1 MIKEKLKRGTV
12 LYKIY
17 LIYHLFIRYKIFL
30 RKRKSFSQFKED
42 IFINDFFKNQKIGK
56 YVDLGAFHPMRLN
69 NTYLLYKRG
78 WSGTN
83 IDLNPTSIDM
93 FNYVRKR
100 DINICALISNE
111 DGIEKKAYFQ
121 HDWSAGNTTIL
132 DSDFEKVLTN
142 ERSMVSRTF
151 DKLVTHDFDFLNI
164 DLEGHDYQVLKTI
177 DFNKYNPKL
186 ICIEIL
192 QKSADGEKIFNFM
205 KSNNFKFI
213 KQCDV
218 SYFFERKL

>member
-83 IDLNPTSIDM
+83 IDQI
-93 FNYVRKR
+93 
-100 DINICALISNE
+100 
-111 DGIEKKAYFQ
+111 Q
-121 HDWSAGNTTIL
+121 H
-132 DSDFEKVLTN
+132 
-142 ERSMVSRTF
+142 R
-151 DKLVTHDFDFLNI
+151 
-164 DLEGHDYQVLKTI
+164 
-177 DFNKYNPKL
+177 L
-186 ICIEIL
+186 ICLIML
-192 QKSADGEKIFNFM
+192 EKETLIFVHSLVM
-205 KSNNFKFI
+205 KM
-213 KQCDV
+213 
-218 SYFFERKL
+218 E